1 MKKITSLLS
10 LLGILLSCDPAA
22 VIEAS
27 IINETNQNLTIVFIA
42 TDTSENL
49 TLTVNANSKALF
61 QDLFDIGS
69 TYLEP
74 NLSGYYTVQILDSSD
89 NVIKEYLPDDEG
101 KNIFDVGS
109 WKTIEAE
116 KRNFIYEFVITD
128 QDLQ

>member
-1 MKKITSLLS
+1 MKRNIFYLFINSV
-10 LLGILLSCDPAA
+10 LLSCDPTS

-27 IINETNQNLTIVFIA
+27 IVNETNKNLTVVFLA
-42 TDTSENL
+42 RDTSEDL
-49 TLTVNANSKALF
+49 TLTLNANSTVLF
-61 QDLFDIGS
+61 QDGFDIGS

-74 NLSGYYTVQILDSSD
+74 NLSGYYTVLIKDATENIL
-89 NVIKEYLPDDEG
+89 KEYQPDEEG

-109 WKTIEAE
+109 WNTIETE